1 MNSFEVIEDYS
12 QIDPSQIDDLS
23 FIDETPSTGST
34 FIDTALALMPWLI
47 GIFLVIFVAAVVFI
61 IYAQVRNY
69 QKAKSAG
76 LDPLTLQT
84 DMAARLAQSQVLAP
98 AKSIEAKLAELDQ
111 LRSRGVISSDEYA
124 QARLDALKS

>member
-34 FIDTALALMPWLI
+34 FIDTAFALMPWLI